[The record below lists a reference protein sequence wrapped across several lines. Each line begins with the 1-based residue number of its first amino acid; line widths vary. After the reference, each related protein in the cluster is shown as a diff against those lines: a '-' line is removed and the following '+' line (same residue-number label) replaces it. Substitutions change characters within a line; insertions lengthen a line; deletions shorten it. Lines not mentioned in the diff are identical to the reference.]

1 MTTSVN
7 EALSAIYE
15 SFMAESRELESRMR
29 NNKERIQELDG
40 YVESIQTDIE
50 SAGKI
55 FSPHQSGKE
64 KIDSIKI
71 EELYNEKG
79 RLENENLVLLNEL
92 NVLDSRINN
101 IKNVISMDP
110 YLNRFVF
117 FDMQEKERQRIARDL
132 HDSSIQ
138 NLTHLLHS
146 IELSTL
152 FIDNDPQRAKLE
164 LRSIAQKVRS
174 VIEEIRNTI
183 YDLRPMEF
191 DDLGFRE
198 AVKSMIDKLQ
208 KETSI
213 FLKLE
218 MEKEILAKNNL
229 VFSNIYRII
238 RECVINAI
246 KHSKANEIVISIYEK
261 NEIFHAQVTDDGIGF
276 HGITVDDNH
285 FGLQLL
291 EERVQLLK
299 GTLKIGSSEKN
310 KTGTSVTI
318 EIPLKNLDDK

>member
-15 SFMAESRELESRMR
+15 SFMAESQELTNRVR
-29 NNKERIQELDG
+29 NNKLRISELDS
-40 YVESIQTDIE
+40 YVESIQTEDNAE
-50 SAGKI
+50 EKM

-64 KIDSIKI
+64 KIDSLKIK
-71 EELYNEKG
+71 ELYSEKE
-79 RLENENLVLLNEL
+79 RLENENIVLMNEID
-92 NVLDSRINN
+92 VLDSRINN
-101 IKNVISMDP
+101 IKSVISMDP

-138 NLTHLLHS
+138 NLTHLLHL
-146 IELSTL
+146 IELSSL
-152 FIDNDPQRAKLE
+152 FIDSDPQRAKLE
-164 LRSIAQKVRS
+164 LKSIAQKVRA

-198 AVKSMIDKLQ
+198 AVRNMIDKLQ
-208 KETSI
+208 KDTSI
-213 FLKLE
+213 FLKLN
-218 MEKEILAKNNL
+218 MDKDILAKNNL

-246 KHSKANEIVISIYEK
+246 KHSKAKEINICICEKDEVFHVNVVDDGVGFSGISI
-261 NEIFHAQVTDDGIGF
+261 
-276 HGITVDDNH
+276 DDNH

-299 GTLKIGSSEKN
+299 GKLEIISPEKD
-310 KTGTSVTI
+310 KAGTSVKI
-318 EIPLKNLDDK
+318 EIPLKNLND